1 MDNSIFGLSPRRFT
15 GKTAHPDAWLTVT
28 PLGGFGQ
35 IGMNCMV
42 WTTPQ
47 ARVVVDCGLMFPS
60 DYHLGVDVVIPRFD
74 FIMEHRDEIKG
85 IVLTH
90 GHEDHIGALPWLL
103 QHLHVPIYGSPF
115 TLALVEHKLRERGLL
130 ER

>member
-15 GKTAHPDAWLTVT
+15 GKGAYADSWLTVI

-42 WTTPQ
+42 WSTPQ
-47 ARVVVDCGLMFPS
+47 AKVVVDCGLMFPT

-74 FIMEHRDEIKG
+74 FIMEHKEDIKG

-90 GHEDHIGALPWLL
+90 GHEDHIG
-103 QHLHVPIYGSPF
+103 
-115 TLALVEHKLRERGLL
+115 
-130 ER
+130 